1 MVHSAA
7 REKHGPANTRWLES
21 YTYLDGLGGEL
32 MKKVQAEPGLAPLR
46 DANGEL
52 VRDQNGVIQVGN
64 TSWRWVGNAAVFLDN
79 KGNPIKQYEPFFSS
93 THEYEDEDDLV
104 EWGVTPILRYDPLGR
119 VVRTDLPDGFLRFE

>member
-64 TSWRWVGNAAVFLDN
+64 ASPRWVGTGRVVLDN

>member
-1 MVHSAA
+1 MV
-7 REKHGPANTRWLES
+7 
-21 YTYLDGLGGEL
+21 
-32 MKKVQAEPGLAPLR
+32 
-46 DANGEL
+46 
-52 VRDQNGVIQVGN
+52 
-64 TSWRWVGNAAVFLDN
+64 LDN